1 MNWSPQQNEALSK
14 AAAWVRI
21 KWSPVFYLAG
31 YAGTGKSTIA
41 NEVAS
46 LVKGKVAFA
55 AFTGKAAKVMRD
67 KGCAK
72 AKTIHS
78 TIYWAERDEA
88 TGKVTLNLRS
98 PTDLDWCS
106 MFIIDECSMVNE
118 ELAKDL
124 LSFGKPILVLG
135 DPAQLPPVS
144 GAGFFTSGTP
154 DYMLTEIHRQA
165 AENPILRLATAVREG
180 RFRRQRYASEQL
192 TVVDRDSLD
201 PEIVPQADTVIVGRN
216 ATRQRFNARLRELK
230 SFDGAVPREG
240 ETLICLKN
248 DRTLQISNGET
259 FTVADVKKRKRG
271 GTVKMTLCDLA
282 DSERKPIDVSVR
294 PEFFADD
301 VEAAK
306 LPFSQLKD
314 TQQFTYGYAI
324 TGHKSQ
330 GSQWANVVVFDESR
344 VFREDADRWLY
355 TAVTRASE
363 KLTLVI

>member
-1 MNWSPQQNEALSK
+1 MKWSPQQNEALSK

-21 KWSPVFYLAG
+21 KWSPIFYLAG

-41 NEVAS
+41 NEVAN
-46 LVKGKVAFA
+46 LVNGKVAFA

-67 KGCAK
+67 KGCRK

-78 TIYWAERDEA
+78 TIYIADRDEE
-88 TGKVTLNLRS
+88 TGKVTLLKR
-98 PTDLDWCS
+98 PQYELDWCS

-118 ELAKDL
+118 ELARDL
-124 LSFGKPILVLG
+124 LSYDKPILVLG

-144 GAGFFTSGTP
+144 GGGFFTSGKP

-180 RFRRQRYASEQL
+180 RFRGQRYESEQL
-192 TVVDRDSLD
+192 TVVDREGLD
-201 PEIVPQADTVIVGRN
+201 PAVVPQADTILVGRN
-216 ATRQRFNARLRELK
+216 TTRQRFNARLRELK
-230 SFDGAVPREG
+230 NFTGNRPREG

-248 DRTLQISNGET
+248 DKECKISNGET
-259 FTVADVKKRKRG
+259 FVVADVKKPRG
-271 GTVKMTLCDLA
+271 GLIKMTLCDLS
-282 DSERKPIDVSVR
+282 DSDRKPVDVKVR
-294 PEFFADD
+294 QQFFEDD
-301 VEAAK
+301 IAASK
-306 LPFSQLKD
+306 LPYDDLKG

-330 GSQWANVVVFDESR
+330 GSQWQNVVVFDESQI
-344 VFREDADRWLY
+344 FREDADRWLY